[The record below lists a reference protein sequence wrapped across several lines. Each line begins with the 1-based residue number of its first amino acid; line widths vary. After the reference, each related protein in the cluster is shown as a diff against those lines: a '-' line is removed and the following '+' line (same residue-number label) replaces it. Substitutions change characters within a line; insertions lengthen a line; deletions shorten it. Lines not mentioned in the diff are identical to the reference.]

1 MLRETKLWKVTVWID
16 GPSNTFNVFETF
28 YVVADDFDRAMLKA
42 KEYPSSGRHF
52 EVRYINY
59 QHDTKRVFI

>member
-16 GPSNTFNVFETF
+16 GTSTFKVFETF
-28 YVVADDFDRAMLKA
+28 YVVADDFDKAMLKA
-42 KEYPSSGRHF
+42 KEYDSSGRHS

-59 QHDTKRVFI
+59 QHDTKKIFI